1 MLRSDTRERLGR
13 PEEAAADIDV
23 WEQSQLQTADFWCC
37 SSNRGKSNQ
46 ADIWTDP
53 GDERTCCVG
62 WLVFVVHLVLII
74 SSQLIPFNN
83 GGNDMALS
91 STHPA
96 MRKTMPYHSCT

>member
-46 ADIWTDP
+46 ADIWTNP
-53 GDERTCCVG
+53 GDERTCCLG
-62 WLVFVVHLVLII
+62 WLVLVVHLVMMI
-74 SSQLIPFNN
+74 SAS
-83 GGNDMALS
+83 
-91 STHPA
+91 
-96 MRKTMPYHSCT
+96 